1 MPKSTITFVCTE
13 CGGESLRWAGQCP
26 HCHAWNT
33 LQEFQV
39 RKATKGARPKP
50 IQPARAVA
58 LTDLAADDAPRT
70 RLEWGELNRVLGGGI
85 VAGSLVLIGGEP
97 GVGKSTLLMH
107 AAAQVARGGTVLYV
121 SGEESGQQVRMRAQ
135 RLEALEPNILLLAEN
150 DLDTICEAIEA
161 ERPRLAIV
169 DSIQTVTDVGLEG
182 SAGSVTQVRES
193 AARLMRLAKEI
204 GVPVF
209 LVGHVTKDGSIAGP
223 RVLEHIVDT
232 VLYLE
237 GDRRQELRLLR
248 ATKNRFGSAEE
259 VGVFAMGESGLQ
271 EVSDP
276 SAALLASAAP
286 AAPGTVIVSV
296 LEGTR
301 PLLVEVQSLVNRTQH
316 TPVRRV
322 ANGVDVNRLHMILAV
337 LERRVHG
344 LSFGTKDVFVSVAG
358 GIRITEPAA
367 DLGLALSILSNENN
381 RPMPDG
387 LVVIGELGL
396 SGEVRRVGH
405 LDRRLQE
412 AARHGLTRAL
422 IPAGSRAGRPSGLD
436 VVEVRTVAEAIS
448 AAFSSP
454 IRSGEFIREAGL
466 GPTKS
471 EDPRDELRS
480 GSASGSPAISRG
492 PLRTV
497 S

>member
-1 MPKSTITFVCTE
+1 MAKSTITFVCTE
-13 CGGESLRWAGQCP
+13 CGGESVRWAGQCP
-26 HCHAWNT
+26 HCRAWNT

-39 RKATKGARPKP
+39 RKANKNSKTRPLEA
-50 IQPARAVA
+50 ARA
-58 LTDLAADDAPRT
+58 LPLSEISDEDAPRT
-70 RLEWGELNRVLGGGI
+70 RLAWGELNRVLGGGI
-85 VAGSLVLIGGEP
+85 VPGSLVLIGGEP

-107 AAAQVARGGTVLYV
+107 AAAQVAKTGKVLYV

-135 RLEALEPNILLLAEN
+135 RLDALEPAILLLAES
-150 DLDTICEAIEA
+150 DLDAICDAIRAEA
-161 ERPRLAIV
+161 PQLAII
-169 DSIQTVTDVGLEG
+169 DSIQTVTDAGFEG

-237 GDRRQELRLLR
+237 GDRRQELRILR

-259 VGVFAMGESGLQ
+259 IGVFAMGEAGLE
-271 EVSDP
+271 EVADP
-276 SAALLASAAP
+276 SAAILAGSAP
-286 AAPGTVIVSV
+286 SAPGTVIVAA

-301 PLLVEVQSLVNRTQH
+301 PLLVEVQSLVNKNQNSM
-316 TPVRRV
+316 VRRI
-322 ANGVDVNRLHMILAV
+322 ASGIDINRLHMVLAV
-337 LERRVHG
+337 LEKR
-344 LSFGTKDVFVSVAG
+344 LQYSFGNSDVFVSVAG

-367 DLGLALSILSNENN
+367 DLGLALSIASNELN

-387 LVVIGELGL
+387 LIVIGELGL
-396 SGEVRRVGH
+396 SGEVRRVGQ
-405 LDRRLQE
+405 LERRLQE

-422 IPAGSRAGRPSGLD
+422 IPAGSKAGRPSGLD
-436 VVEVRTVAEAIS
+436 VVEVRTVAEAVS
-448 AAFSSP
+448 AAFPSP
-454 IRSGEFIREAGL
+454 ITSGAFIREA
-466 GPTKS
+466 
-471 EDPRDELRS
+471 E
-480 GSASGSPAISRG
+480 AS
-492 PLRTV
+492 V

>member
-1 MPKSTITFVCTE
+1 MAKSTITFVCTE

-26 HCHAWNT
+26 HCRAWNT

-39 RKATKGARPKP
+39 RKAARDSRAKP
-50 IQPARAVA
+50 LQVARALPLNEISA
-58 LTDLAADDAPRT
+58 EDAPRT
-70 RLEWGELNRVLGGGI
+70 RLSWGELNRVLGGGI
-85 VAGSLVLIGGEP
+85 VPGSLVLIGGEP

-107 AAAQVARGGTVLYV
+107 AAAQVASAGKVLYV
-121 SGEESGQQVRMRAQ
+121 SGEESGQQIRMRAQ
-135 RLEALEPNILLLAEN
+135 RLGALKPGILMLAEN
-150 DLDTICEAIEA
+150 DLDAICDAIKAEA
-161 ERPRLAIV
+161 PQLAII
-169 DSIQTVTDVGLEG
+169 DSIQTVTDAGFEG

-193 AARLMRLAKEI
+193 AGRLMRLAKEI

-237 GDRRQELRLLR
+237 GDRRQELRILR

-259 VGVFAMGESGLQ
+259 IGVFAMGEAGLE
-271 EVSDP
+271 EVPDP
-276 SAALLASAAP
+276 SAAILATVAP
-286 AAPGTVIVSV
+286 SAPGTVIVAA

-301 PLLVEVQSLVNRTQH
+301 PLLVEVQSLVNKNENAM
-316 TPVRRV
+316 VRRI
-322 ANGVDVNRLHMILAV
+322 ANGIDVNRLHMILAV
-337 LERRVHG
+337 LEKR
-344 LSFGTKDVFVSVAG
+344 LKFSFGRSDVFVSVAG

-367 DLGLALSILSNENN
+367 DLGLALSIVSNEHN

-387 LVVIGELGL
+387 LLVIGELGL
-396 SGEVRRVGH
+396 SGEVRRVSQ
-405 LDRRLQE
+405 LERRLQE

-436 VVEVRTVAEAIS
+436 VVEVRSVAEAVS
-448 AAFSSP
+448 AAFPSP
-454 IRSGEFIREAGL
+454 IKSGALIREAGF
-466 GPTKS
+466 
-471 EDPRDELRS
+471 
-480 GSASGSPAISRG
+480 
-492 PLRTV
+492 TV

>member
-1 MPKSTITFVCTE
+1 MPKSNITFVCTE
-13 CGGESLRWAGQCP
+13 CGGESVRWAGQCP
-26 HCHAWNT
+26 HCRAWNT

-39 RKATKGARPKP
+39 RKTKRDTKARPAA
-50 IQPARAVA
+50 PAQAIPLIEIA
-58 LTDLAADDAPRT
+58 TEQAPRA
-70 RLEWGELNRVLGGGI
+70 RLAWGELNRVLGGG
-85 VAGSLVLIGGEP
+85 VVPGSLVLIGGEP

-107 AAAQVARGGTVLYV
+107 AAAQIARTGKVLYV
-121 SGEESGQQVRMRAQ
+121 TGEESGHQVRMRAE
-135 RLEALEPNILLLAEN
+135 RLGALEPGILLLAEN
-150 DLDTICEAIEA
+150 DLDSICEAIRNEA
-161 ERPRLAIV
+161 PRLAII
-169 DSIQTVTDVGLEG
+169 DSIQTVTDAGFEG

-204 GVPVF
+204 GVPVV

-237 GDRRQELRLLR
+237 GDRRQELRILR
-248 ATKNRFGSAEE
+248 ATKNRFGSSEE
-259 VGVFAMGESGLQ
+259 IGVFAMGETGLE

-286 AAPGTVIVSV
+286 AAPGSVIVAA

-301 PLLVEVQSLVNRTQH
+301 PLLVEVQSLVNKNQNSM
-316 TPVRRV
+316 VRRI
-322 ANGVDVNRLHMILAV
+322 ANGIDVNRLHMILAV
-337 LERRVHG
+337 LEKRLNR
-344 LSFGTKDVFVSVAG
+344 SFAQMDVFVSVAG

-367 DLGLALSILSNENN
+367 DLGLALSIVSNESN

-387 LVVIGELGL
+387 LIVIGELGL

-405 LDRRLQE
+405 LERRLQE

-422 IPAGSRAGRPSGLD
+422 IPAGAKTGRPSGLD
-436 VVEVRTVAEAIS
+436 VVEVRTLAEAVS

-454 IRSGEFIREAGL
+454 IKSGAFIKEAGL
-466 GPTKS
+466 S
-471 EDPRDELRS
+471 
-480 GSASGSPAISRG
+480 
-492 PLRTV
+492 V